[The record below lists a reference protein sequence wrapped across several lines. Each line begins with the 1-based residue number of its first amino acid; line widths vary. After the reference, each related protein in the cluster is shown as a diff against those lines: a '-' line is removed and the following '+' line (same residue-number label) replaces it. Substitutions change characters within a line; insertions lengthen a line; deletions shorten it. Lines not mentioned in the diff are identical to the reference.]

1 MIVGV
6 HGAWWFPQ
14 SSKLMRPDSVGLGG
28 FDSHA
33 LPPRRGAFGHDHA
46 GATPSEPVSSPHR
59 IPCWSPSLPTLVLAL
74 ALTLPIAAMPAPV
87 FAQRAADTRAGVSD
101 TTRPP
106 ITPTRAFLYSL
117 AIPGLGQA
125 RLDRPLVGAGF
136 FFVEAFAIALVHRT
150 ADDLR
155 IARSYRRDSIPLR
168 FAVDQSTGV
177 VQLDGKGNAV
187 VAAWEPSYY
196 SDAMVRARRLQL
208 EDWSAVL
215 VFNHLIAG
223 AEAFVAAQLWDL
235 PQHVKLRAS
244 PVRGGLALSASFGG
258 R

>member
-1 MIVGV
+1 M
-6 HGAWWFPQ
+6 
-14 SSKLMRPDSVGLGG
+14 
-28 FDSHA
+28 A
-33 LPPRRGAFGHDHA
+33 LLTLSLTQLLLFAIAAIPAPLLAQRGAD
-46 GATPSEPVSSPHR
+46 S
-59 IPCWSPSLPTLVLAL
+59 
-74 ALTLPIAAMPAPV
+74 
-87 FAQRAADTRAGVSD
+87 RAGISD

-125 RLDRPLVGAGF
+125 KLDRPLVGAGF
-136 FFVEAFAIALVHRT
+136 FLVEAFAIALVHRSV
-150 ADDLR
+150 DDLR
-155 IARSYRRDSIPLR
+155 IARSYQRDSIPLR
-168 FAVDQSTGV
+168 FAVDQATGQ
-177 VQLDGKGNAV
+177 VQLDNKGNAV

-196 SDAMVRARRLQL
+196 SDAIVRARRLQV

-244 PVRGGLALSASFGG
+244 PVRGGFALSASIGG

>member
-1 MIVGV
+1 
-6 HGAWWFPQ
+6 
-14 SSKLMRPDSVGLGG
+14 MRPDSVGLGG

-33 LPPRRGAFGHDHA
+33 LPPRRRCSGRQLGDSTPVLP
-46 GATPSEPVSSPHR
+46 GSSLRWSTRWLSLLVSLSVATITTP
-59 IPCWSPSLPTLVLAL
+59 LL
-74 ALTLPIAAMPAPV
+74 
-87 FAQRAADTRAGVSD
+87 AQRAADSRAGISD

-136 FFVEAFAIALVHRT
+136 FVVEAFAIALVHRT

-168 FAVDQSTGV
+168 FAVDQSTGL

-187 VAAWEPSYY
+187 VASWEPSYY

-235 PQHVKLRAS
+235 PQHVKLRVS
-244 PVRGGLALSASFGG
+244 PVRGGLALSAAIGG

>member
-1 MIVGV
+1 
-6 HGAWWFPQ
+6 
-14 SSKLMRPDSVGLGG
+14 MRPDSVGLGG

-33 LPPRRGAFGHDHA
+33 LPPRRRCSGRQLGDAIPVLPGSSLRWSTRWLSLLVSLSV
-46 GATPSEPVSSPHR
+46 ATITTP
-59 IPCWSPSLPTLVLAL
+59 LL
-74 ALTLPIAAMPAPV
+74 
-87 FAQRAADTRAGVSD
+87 AQRAADSRAGISD

-136 FFVEAFAIALVHRT
+136 FVVEAFAIALVHRT

-168 FAVDQSTGV
+168 FAVDQSTGL

-187 VAAWEPSYY
+187 VASWEPSYY

-235 PQHVKLRAS
+235 PQHVKLRVS
-244 PVRGGLALSASFGG
+244 PVRGGLALSAAIGG